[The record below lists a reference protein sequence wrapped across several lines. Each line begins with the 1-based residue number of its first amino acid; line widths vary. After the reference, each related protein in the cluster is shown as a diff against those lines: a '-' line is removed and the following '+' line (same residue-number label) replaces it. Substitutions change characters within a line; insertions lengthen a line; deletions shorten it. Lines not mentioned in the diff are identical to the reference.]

1 MDLESLRADLEQLR
15 ERALERI
22 AASTQ
27 PDQIEQLTVDLLGK
41 KGELTLV
48 LRGIGALPAE
58 DRPRVGAI
66 ANQVRQAI
74 EAALDERGR
83 ELRKGAVA
91 DRLRA
96 EALDVTTPGRPI
108 PRAPTTRS
116 PRPSPGSR
124 MSSDSSASW
133 CTRAPRSRMT

>member
-108 PRAPTTRS
+108 PRGA
-116 PRPSPGSR
+116 
-124 MSSDSSASW
+124 
-133 CTRAPRSRMT
+133 